1 MKKFCL
7 VLLVAS
13 LWLAVNVRAENP
25 GGKVFESLG
34 CGVCHKSEASETFPS
49 LKQMTQAYQAK
60 ANQLIKYLNGEAEP
74 IMRPEKASRMKRY
87 IEKTKALS
95 DADRQALVDFIM
107 SHK

>member
-60 ANQLIKYLNGEAEP
+60 ANP